1 MGAISKQFD
10 PVGKH
15 YVQIEMEKFGGG
27 GGGGGGVWGGG
38 GVGGGGGGECVCL
51 GGSMRSRTES
61 F

>member
-27 GGGGGGVWGGG
+27 GGGG
-38 GVGGGGGGECVCL
+38 ECVCL

>member
-27 GGGGGGVWGGG
+27 GGGNVFGWEG
-38 GVGGGGGGECVCL
+38 L
-51 GGSMRSRTES
+51 
-61 F
+61 